1 MSGAEHME
9 VDQGMGCRPCG
20 AVFIDQHKDTLIQR
34 ASCVEPI
41 LDKLLSMGIIS
52 EEEYQDVRTEKTPQ
66 KQMRALL
73 TEPMRSRGDRAKQI
87 LYNILKEQQKFMM
100 MDLGVSFNEKIE

>member
-1 MSGAEHME
+1 MSGTEYME
-9 VDQGMGCRPCG
+9 VDKATESRLCG
-20 AVFIDQHKDTLIQR
+20 AIFIDQHKDTLIQR

-41 LDKLLSMGIIS
+41 LDKLLSMEIIS
-52 EEEYQDVRTEKTPQ
+52 DEEYQNIKSEKTSQ

-73 TEPMRSRGDRAKQI
+73 MEPMRSRGDRAKQI

-100 MDLGVSFNEKIE
+100 IDLGVSFSE

>member
-1 MSGAEHME
+1 
-9 VDQGMGCRPCG
+9 MGFRVCG

-52 EEEYQDVRTEKTPQ
+52 DEEYQDIRAEKTPQ

-73 TEPMRSRGDRAKQI
+73 MEPMRSRGDPAKQI
-87 LYNILKEQQKFMM
+87 LYNILKEQQRFMM
-100 MDLGVSFNEKIE
+100 MDLGVSFNESIK